1 MTWEISET
9 SIIVDFEGKK
19 AVLCERIDVDLIT
32 HNLTSGE
39 MTVKLRIFCPK
50 LGSLPFTLK
59 LEDLSRGILKK
70 LIGYGLSCIDSQ
82 ENEDILLDI
91 LQTLKLD
98 APCHFLHEELGF
110 KIIENETVF
119 WAHHPIGKMPNKFRN
134 STYYLSEKTRPKGNL
149 WTWRLMVQKEI
160 CGNATLELALSLSAL
175 APVAHI
181 LFTSGLLPNLPIV
194 ALVGDSSTGKTS
206 VLRLVAS
213 VWGNPSENNGIITD
227 LHATQNAFFAQFGRM
242 KAFPFLIDETT
253 AESDLNFE
261 KIIYYLPKGHG
272 KQRCN
277 SNGSIKPVETYTG
290 AIMFTG
296 EASLLKQCSAKAGV
310 RARVLELSLPW
321 TNDASHADR
330 ISKVIAQNYG
340 RACIPMVNWIM
351 QHGDRIKSIF
361 FLYTKLFRRHIHGSG
376 VEDRL
381 CKLYACIM
389 VSAVVTKESL
399 GLKDIH
405 TPRIKEL
412 LLLHHNNTVVP
423 TFFSEDSITERV
435 KTWML
440 ENNARFPRA
449 EHSRITGK
457 IWGEVGEYCK
467 RKATWVVAEVFEDM
481 VESNLGISINKARKI
496 LYESNL
502 LFRSA
507 DRHYKVSHD
516 IAGRSVKCY
525 IIFSNPNAYDNVDKI
540 KVKKHSQIANL
551 LEEA

>member
-1 MTWEISET
+1 MEWLISENN
-9 SIIVDFEGKK
+9 ILVEFEGKK
-19 AVLCERIDVDLIT
+19 AVLCERIDVLSIT
-32 HNLTSGE
+32 HNLTNGA
-39 MTVKLRIFCPK
+39 MTVKVRIQNQK
-50 LGSLPFTLK
+50 LGAIPFELN
-59 LEDLSRGILKK
+59 LEDLSRGVLKK
-70 LIGYGLSCIDSQ
+70 LIGHGLSCVDSP
-82 ENEDILLDI
+82 ENEEILLDI
-91 LQTLKLD
+91 IQTLKSE
-98 APCHFLHEELGF
+98 APCQFIHEELGF

-119 WAHHPIGKMPNKFRN
+119 WAHHPIGKLPNKFKN

-149 WTWRLMVQKEI
+149 WTWQSMARQEI
-160 CGNATLELALSLSAL
+160 CGNVNLELALSLSAL

-194 ALVGDSSTGKTS
+194 ALIGDSSTGKTS
-206 VLRLVAS
+206 VLKLVAS

-253 AESDLNFE
+253 AESDLNFD
-261 KIIYYLPKGHG
+261 KIIYHLPKGHG

-330 ISKVIAQNYG
+330 ISKVITQNYG

-351 QHGDRIKSIF
+351 QHTERIKSLF
-361 FLYTKLFRRHIHGSG
+361 NLYTELFRQHIHGSG

-389 VSAVVTKESL
+389 VSAVITKESL
-399 GLKDIH
+399 RLKDMH
-405 TPRIKEL
+405 TPCIKEL
-412 LLLHHNNTVVP
+412 LLSHHQETVVP
-423 TFFSEDSITERV
+423 TFSEDSITERV
-435 KTWML
+435 ITWML

-516 IAGRSVKCY
+516 IAGRSVQCY
-525 IIFSNPNAYDNVDKI
+525 VIFSSPNTYDNTGKI
-540 KVKKHSQIANL
+540 KVKKHSQIATL
-551 LEEA
+551 LEEEP